1 MKFAKNLV
9 EVRIKSEKVYQGKLL
24 DVRCDLAKLP
34 DNSES
39 TREWIKHPGA
49 TAVIPVFENGDILLL
64 HQFRYPLS
72 QIFIEVP
79 AGKLDAGETPEVT
92 GEREL
97 AEEAGLL
104 CNQLDYVGHFYPGIG
119 YSDEIIHI
127 YLAQGLT
134 EIPEKTDDDEF
145 VEPFRVSF
153 KQAVEWALNGTI
165 SDGKTII
172 SLLKAWDWW
181 QKKGPNTSI

>member
-1 MKFAKNLV
+1 MKFAKNLI
-9 EVRIKSEKVYQGKLL
+9 ERRISTEQVFSGKLL
-24 DVRCDLAKLP
+24 DVRRDLALLP
-34 DNSES
+34 DESKS

-49 TAVIPVFENGDILLL
+49 TAIIPVFENGDILLL

-79 AGKLDAGETPEVT
+79 AGKLDPGETPDQT
-92 GEREL
+92 GIREL
-97 AEEAGLL
+97 AEEAGLQ
-104 CNQLDYVGHFYPGIG
+104 CTQFDYVGHFYPGIG

-127 YLAQGLT
+127 YLAQGLS
-134 EIPEKTDDDEF
+134 EVPEKTDDDEF
-145 VEPFRVSF
+145 VEPFRVPFS
-153 KQAVEWALNGTI
+153 QAVEWALNGTI

-181 QKKGPNTSI
+181 QKNTIR